1 VYFISAI
8 NLLLDCCSCTARCT
22 RGVAMIDAATW
33 DCTVATSDVTMTIMK
48 NNVSVIS
55 RLKQGLFILVASKYT
70 HLVMFKHCNAM
81 TVVETLM

>member
-1 VYFISAI
+1 
-8 NLLLDCCSCTARCT
+8 
-22 RGVAMIDAATW
+22 MIDAATW